1 MKVINLPS
9 FHKIISILSHF
20 KEICTCP
27 LSWEIVFLCK
37 KKKQT
42 SNYLSKKHIFQPA
55 IFTTKRKQNKPTSV
69 AVLFLSRVRVS
80 LSLAFNHTYSHTS
93 IWSDS

>member
-1 MKVINLPS
+1 MYLLFIKS
-9 FHKIISILSHF
+9 FQFYLIL
-20 KEICTCP
+20 KRYARV
-27 LSWEIVFLCK
+27 LSRGKLCFFVK
-37 KKKQT
+37 TNKQT

-69 AVLFLSRVRVS
+69 AVLLLSRVRVS

>member
-9 FHKIISILSHF
+9 FHKIISFLSHF

-37 KKKQT
+37 KKDKKTNKQ
-42 SNYLSKKHIFQPA
+42 
-55 IFTTKRKQNKPTSV
+55 
-69 AVLFLSRVRVS
+69 LFK
-80 LSLAFNHTYSHTS
+80 
-93 IWSDS
+93 